1 MNVTKELDR
10 RRLPCGPLTVSIESV
25 CRRRVRDLFDI
36 KLDSLTREI
45 HPEGHDLD
53 KAKLIQDG
61 KKKFE
66 AKKEVDK
73 LKPEKPEESAEER
86 KERLLREGK
95 LKLDVK
101 SELAK
106 YEEKVMP
113 KTKQK
118 TSDHTE
124 PDEETDKD
132 ELQGNSRLLQRL
144 DGKMTRWQGKG

>member
-10 RRLPCGPLTVSIESV
+10 RRLPCGPLTVSVEGV
-25 CRRRVRDLFDI
+25 CRRRVRDLFDNR
-36 KLDSLTREI
+36 LDSLTKDI

-66 AKKEVDK
+66 AKQEVDK
-73 LKPEKPEESAEER
+73 LKPETPEETPEER
-86 KERLLREGK
+86 KERLLQEGK

-113 KTKQK
+113 KPKQK

-124 PDEETDKD
+124 PEDETEKD
-132 ELQGNSRLLQRL
+132 ELQGNSRLLQRI